1 MQDKFPMTTTGAAML
16 KESLEQLKSVERPRV
31 TNAIAEARA
40 HGDLKENAEYHAA
53 REEQGLIEAH
63 IKDLEHKLSLAQ
75 IIDVTTLPQT
85 GKVVFGTTVVL
96 EDLDNDTE
104 VKYQIV
110 GQDESDINKGL
121 LAYNT
126 PIARA
131 LIGNEEGDTVEIE
144 TPGGNKN
151 YEIVEVL
158 YQ

>member
-1 MQDKFPMTTTGAAML
+1 MQEKFPMTTIGASTL
-16 KESLEQLKSVERPRV
+16 KETLERLKNVERPRV
-31 TNAIAEARA
+31 SNDIAEARA

-53 REEQGLIEAH
+53 REEQGLLEAQ
-63 IKDLEHKLSLAQ
+63 IKDLEYKLGLAQ
-75 IIDVTTLPQT
+75 IIDVTALPQN
-85 GKVVFGTTVVL
+85 GKVVFGVTVEL
-96 EDLDNDTE
+96 EDLDTE
-104 VKYQIV
+104 ESVTYKIV
-110 GQDESDINKGL
+110 GQDESNINKGL

-158 YQ
+158 YL

>member
-1 MQDKFPMTTTGAAML
+1 MQEKFPMTTTGAATL
-16 KESLEQLKSVERPRV
+16 KKTLENLKTVQRPRV
-31 TNAIAEARA
+31 TNDIAEARA

-53 REEQGLIEAH
+53 REEQGLIEAQ
-63 IKDLEHKLSLAQ
+63 IKDLEHKLRLAQ
-75 IIDVTTLPQT
+75 IIDVSKLPQN
-85 GKVVFGTTVVL
+85 GKVVFGVTVIL
-96 EDLDNDTE
+96 EDLDHETE

-110 GQDESDINKGL
+110 GQDESDIDKGL

-144 TPGGNKN
+144 TPGGSKT
-151 YEIVEVL
+151 YEIVEVI

>member
-1 MQDKFPMTTTGAAML
+1 MQTKFPMTTQGAQAMRETLERL
-16 KESLEQLKSVERPRV
+16 KTVERPRV
-31 TNAIAEARA
+31 TNSIAEARA

-53 REEQGLIEAH
+53 REEQGFLEAQ

-75 IIDVTTLPQT
+75 VIDIKSIPEA
-85 GKVVFGTTVVL
+85 GKVVFGATVIL
-96 EDLDNDTE
+96 EDLDHETE
-104 VKYQIV
+104 VSYKIV
-110 GQDESDINKGL
+110 GQDESDISKGL

-131 LIGNEEGDTVEIE
+131 LIGSEEGDIVEIE

-151 YEIVEVL
+151 YEIVEIL

>member
-1 MQDKFPMTTTGAAML
+1 MQEKFPMTTAGAATL
-16 KESLEQLKSVERPRV
+16 KATLERLKNVERPRV
-31 TNAIAEARA
+31 SNDIAEARA

-53 REEQGLIEAH
+53 REEQGLVEAQ
-63 IKDLEHKLSLAQ
+63 IKDLEHKLGLAQ
-75 IIDVTTLPQT
+75 IIDVTSLPQN

-96 EDLDNDTE
+96 EDLDTE
-104 VKYQIV
+104 NEVTYKIV
-110 GQDESDINKGL
+110 GQDESNINNGL

-126 PIARA
+126 PIAKA
-131 LIGNEEGDTVEIE
+131 LIGSEEGDTVEIE

>member
-1 MQDKFPMTTTGAAML
+1 MQTKFPMTTQGAQAMRETLERL
-16 KESLEQLKSVERPRV
+16 KTVERPRV
-31 TNAIAEARA
+31 TNSIAEARA

-53 REEQGLIEAH
+53 REEQGFLEAQ

-75 IIDVTTLPQT
+75 VIDIKSIPEA
-85 GKVVFGTTVVL
+85 GKVVFGTTVIL
-96 EDLDNDTE
+96 EDLDHETE
-104 VKYQIV
+104 VSYKIV
-110 GQDESDINKGL
+110 GQDESDISKGL

-131 LIGNEEGDTVEIE
+131 LIGSEEGDIVEIE

-151 YEIVEVL
+151 YEIVEIL

>member
-1 MQDKFPMTTTGAAML
+1 MQTKFPMTTEGAKAMR
-16 KESLEQLKSVERPRV
+16 ETLERLKSVERPRV
-31 TNAIAEARA
+31 TNDIAEARA

-53 REEQGLIEAH
+53 REEQGLLEAQ

-75 IIDVTTLPQT
+75 IIDIKAIPNT
-85 GKVVFGTTVVL
+85 GKVVFGTTVIL
-96 EDLDNDTE
+96 EDLDNESE
-104 VKYQIV
+104 VTYKIV
-110 GQDESDINKGL
+110 GQDESDISQGL

-131 LIGNEEGDTVEIE
+131 LIGNEEGDSIEIE

>member
-1 MQDKFPMTTTGAAML
+1 MQEKFPMTTAGAETL
-16 KESLEQLKSVERPRV
+16 KTTLDRLKNVDRPRISQS
-31 TNAIAEARA
+31 IAEARA

-53 REEQGLIEAH
+53 REEQGLIEAQ
-63 IKDLEHKLSLAQ
+63 IKDLEYKMSLAQ
-75 IIDVTTLPQT
+75 IIDIKTLPQN
-85 GKVVFGTTVVL
+85 GRVVFGTTVVL
-96 EDLDNDTE
+96 EDLDTDQE
-104 VKYQIV
+104 VKYKIV
-110 GQDESDINKGL
+110 GQDESNINEGL

>member
-1 MQDKFPMTTTGAAML
+1 MQEKFPMTTQGAATL
-16 KESLEQLKSVERPRV
+16 KKTLERLKNVERPRIS
-31 TNAIAEARA
+31 NAIAEARA

-53 REEQGLIEAH
+53 REEQGIIEAQ
-63 IKDLEHKLSLAQ
+63 IKDLEHKLNLAQ
-75 IIDVTTLPQT
+75 VIDVTVLPKN

-96 EDLDNDTE
+96 ADLDHNHE
-104 VKYQIV
+104 VSYKIV
-110 GQDESDINKGL
+110 GQDESNIVEGL

-131 LIGNEEGDTVEIE
+131 LIGNEEGDIVEIE
-144 TPGGNKN
+144 TPGGSKN

>member
-1 MQDKFPMTTTGAAML
+1 MQEKFPMTTAGADI
-16 KESLEQLKSVERPRV
+16 LKSTLDRLKNIERPRISQS
-31 TNAIAEARA
+31 IAEARA

-53 REEQGLIEAH
+53 REEQGLIEAQ
-63 IKDLEHKLSLAQ
+63 IKDLEYKLSLAQ
-75 IIDVTTLPQT
+75 IIDISTLPKN
-85 GKVVFGTTVVL
+85 GRVVFGTTVVL
-96 EDLDNDTE
+96 EDLDTE
-104 VKYQIV
+104 QVVKYKIV
-110 GQDESDINKGL
+110 GQDESNIKAGL

>member
-1 MQDKFPMTTTGAAML
+1 MQEKFPMTTAGAATL
-16 KESLEQLKSVERPRV
+16 KTTLERLKNVERPRV
-31 TNAIAEARA
+31 SNNIAEARA

-53 REEQGLIEAH
+53 REEQGLLEAQ
-63 IKDLEHKLSLAQ
+63 IKDIEHKLSLAQ
-75 IIDVTTLPQT
+75 IIDVKTLPQN
-85 GKVVFGTTVVL
+85 GKVVFGVTVVL
-96 EDLDNDTE
+96 EDLDHESEITY
-104 VKYQIV
+104 KIV
-110 GQDESDINKGL
+110 GQDESDISNGL

-144 TPGGNKN
+144 TPGGSKN

>member
-1 MQDKFPMTTTGAAML
+1 MQDKFPMTTNG
-16 KESLEQLKSVERPRV
+16 ESLLRENLDKLKTIDRPRI
-31 TNAIAEARA
+31 TNSIAEARA

-53 REEQGLIEAH
+53 REEQGLIEAQ

-75 IIDVTTLPQT
+75 IIDIKNLPKD
-85 GKVVFGTTVVL
+85 GKVVFGTTVIL
-96 EDLDNDTE
+96 EDLDSEKE
-104 VKYQIV
+104 VKYKIV
-110 GQDESDINKGL
+110 GQDESNINKGL

-144 TPGGNKN
+144 TPGGNKT

>member
-1 MQDKFPMTTTGAAML
+1 MQEKFPMTAQGAATMRETLDRL
-16 KESLEQLKSVERPRV
+16 KTVERPRV
-31 TNAIAEARA
+31 TNDIAEARA

-53 REEQGLIEAH
+53 REEQGLLEAQ
-63 IKDLEHKLSLAQ
+63 IKDLEYKLSLAQ
-75 IIDVTTLPQT
+75 IIDIKSIPNT

-96 EDLDNDTE
+96 EDLDNDAE
-104 VKYQIV
+104 VTYKIV
-110 GQDESDINKGL
+110 GQDESNINLGL

-131 LIGNEEGDTVEIE
+131 LIGNEEGDSVEIE

>member
-1 MQDKFPMTTTGAAML
+1 MQEKFPMTTAGAVTLQTTLERL
-16 KESLEQLKSVERPRV
+16 KNTERPRV
-31 TNAIAEARA
+31 SNDIAEARA

-63 IKDLEHKLSLAQ
+63 IKDLEHKLGLAQ
-75 IIDVTTLPQT
+75 IIDVASLPQN

-96 EDLDNDTE
+96 EDVDTE
-104 VKYQIV
+104 TEVTYKIV
-110 GQDESDINKGL
+110 GQDESNINNGL

-144 TPGGNKN
+144 TPGGNKT
-151 YEIVEVL
+151 YEIIEVL

>member
-1 MQDKFPMTTTGAAML
+1 MQEKFPMTTAGAAAL
-16 KESLEQLKSVERPRV
+16 KAALENLKNVERPRV
-31 TNAIAEARA
+31 SNDIAEARA

-53 REEQGLIEAH
+53 REEQGLIEAQ
-63 IKDLEHKLSLAQ
+63 IKDLEHKLGLAQ
-75 IIDVTTLPQT
+75 VIDVTTLPQN

-96 EDLDNDTE
+96 EDLDNEAE
-104 VKYQIV
+104 VTYKIV
-110 GQDESDINKGL
+110 GSDESNINEGL

-126 PIARA
+126 PIAKA

-158 YQ
+158 YK

>member
-1 MQDKFPMTTTGAAML
+1 MQEKFPMTTAGAETLRTHLDRL
-16 KESLEQLKSVERPRV
+16 KNVERPRV
-31 TNAIAEARA
+31 SQSIAEARE

-63 IKDLEHKLSLAQ
+63 IKDLEYKLSLAQ
-75 IIDVTTLPQT
+75 VIDISTLPQN
-85 GKVVFGTTVVL
+85 GKVVFGTTVIL
-96 EDLDNDTE
+96 EDLDNEQE
-104 VKYQIV
+104 VTYKIV
-110 GQDESDINKGL
+110 GQDESNIKEGL